1 MANDAKFLELTE
13 DDDDDSGYNV
23 IFRRLLYAASDE
35 QLRGNLDLEDYVER
49 MITIQEAE
57 KEDLEYELK
66 EKQQQLAEAK
76 GQLTEAKGQLS
87 EAKGQLTE
95 TKGQLFAMIKFSASL
110 GASPEQIAAQ
120 LGIPRAEVEKVIN
133 DLGK

>member
-1 MANDAKFLELTE
+1 M
-13 DDDDDSGYNV
+13 

-49 MITIQEAE
+49 MITIQETE

-87 EAKGQLTE
+87 EAKGQLSEVNGQLSETKCQLTE
-95 TKGQLFAMIKFSASL
+95 AKGQLFAMIKFSASL

-133 DLGK
+133 NLIK